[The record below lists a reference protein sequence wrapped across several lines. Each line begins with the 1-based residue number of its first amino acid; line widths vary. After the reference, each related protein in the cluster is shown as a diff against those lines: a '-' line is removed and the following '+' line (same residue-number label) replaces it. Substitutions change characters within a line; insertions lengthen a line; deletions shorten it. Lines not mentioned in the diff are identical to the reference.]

1 MIYINRKDITVL
13 QCIIFM
19 TSSGHNASNP
29 EAVSLPK
36 MPFANSHFY
45 RIQKTILYDVA
56 FI

>member
-1 MIYINRKDITVL
+1 
-13 QCIIFM
+13 M